1 MDDIAITAV
10 FLGVLGFIGIGMS
23 AGTIWEYGERIMGNI
38 NSYTDL
44 YHTNY
49 TTARQSAYADQKL
62 INLAETIWKVRDM
75 AIEDER
81 IQVAAERTEL
91 YELLAQAAVL
101 VDTIRA
107 RS

>member
-1 MDDIAITAV
+1 MVTVAIALLT
-10 FLGVLGFIGIGMS
+10 LGFIGLAMS
-23 AGTIWEYGERIMGNI
+23 ANVINEYGERVVRNM
-38 NSYTDL
+38 NSYVD
-44 YHTNY
+44 YPQVYNTNY
-49 TTARQSAYADQKL
+49 ATARQSAYADQKL

-75 AIEDER
+75 AVEDER

-91 YELLAQAAVL
+91 FELLAQAAVL